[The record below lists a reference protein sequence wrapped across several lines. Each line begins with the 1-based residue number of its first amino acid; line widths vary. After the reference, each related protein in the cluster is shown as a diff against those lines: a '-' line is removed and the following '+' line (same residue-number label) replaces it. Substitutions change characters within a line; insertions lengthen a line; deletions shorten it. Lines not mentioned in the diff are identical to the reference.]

1 MSLNITTHHYPSQQT
16 TTHHYL
22 SLSITTHHCPLIQII
37 IHHYTSL
44 SITTHHC
51 PSLHI
56 TIHHYTSLSIT
67 THHYTSLS
75 ITIHHHPSLHITVH
89 YYTSLSITTHHYPS
103 LHITVHHYTLHI
115 TKYDFY
121 RFAAIQPRLTSV
133 CLCFCQKVPRFSL
146 AIMLWSLSSQGR
158 QGIRISSIVC
168 NKLRE
173 TTEPAF
179 IFTWLHTIIL
189 FACHPQILHKHCLQF
204 LLWVKMAPRE
214 TENNACAKFGSDE
227 QRTLRYVGVFS
238 RVVNWST
245 YPLLPFRRP
254 CWLWKLC
261 SMF

>member
-1 MSLNITTHHYPSQQT
+1 MSLNLTTHHYPSQHT
-16 TTHHYL
+16 STHHYL
-22 SLSITTHHCPLIQII
+22 SLSITTY
-37 IHHYTSL
+37 HYTSLHITTGHCSSL
-44 SITTHHC
+44 SITTHLYQ
-51 PSLHI
+51 SLP
-56 TIHHYTSLSIT
+56 T
-67 THHYTSLS
+67 TTDQYQ
-75 ITIHHHPSLHITVH
+75 
-89 YYTSLSITTHHYPS
+89 S
-103 LHITVHHYTLHI
+103 LHITVHHYTSMSIYTSLCITTHHFPSLHITLHHYTSLSITAHYYPLLHI

-121 RFAAIQPRLTSV
+121 RFAAIQPRLSIV

-173 TTEPAF
+173 TTEPAL

-227 QRTLRYVGVFS
+227 QRTLWYVMVFS

-245 YPLLPFRRP
+245 YLLLPFRRP
-254 CWLWKLC
+254 CWLWKVC